1 MTAVEFVFL
10 FSHLG
15 GKSKKKKE
23 KVGCFMCVAE
33 DASEPHTDDLLTG
46 YVREDAGTAVHAE
59 TGGLHAF
66 KEQNKTPD

>member
-1 MTAVEFVFL
+1 
-10 FSHLG
+10 
-15 GKSKKKKE
+15 
-23 KVGCFMCVAE
+23 MCVAE

-46 YVREDAGTAVHAE
+46 YIQEDAGTAVHAE

>member
-10 FSHLG
+10 FSRLG
-15 GKSKKKKE
+15 GKSQKKKR
-23 KVGCFMCVAE
+23 KVGFMCVAE

-46 YVREDAGTAVHAE
+46 YIREDARTAVHAE